1 MGSGMGEPAG
11 PVGDDARMS
20 VDIAE
25 LELRN
30 GSRVRLRRATADDVP
45 ALVRLMAD
53 DAISAGRESADLA
66 PYERAFA
73 RIDADPG
80 QLLVIGDLGGE
91 PACTLQLT
99 VIPGLAR
106 GGALRGQVEAVRVR
120 SHLRS
125 QGIGEALLQWAAEEL
140 RSRGCAVAQLT
151 TDKRRAD
158 AHRFYARLGWVASH
172 EGFKLQL

>member
-1 MGSGMGEPAG
+1 MTQ
-11 PVGDDARMS
+11 DL
-20 VDIAE
+20 AE
-25 LELRN
+25 LSVHDGLH
-30 GSRVRLRRATADDVP
+30 VRLRRARAGDVP

-53 DAISAGRESADLA
+53 DDISAGRETADPA

-73 RIDADPG
+73 RIDAEPA
-80 QLLVIGDLGGE
+80 QLLVVGEVDGE
-91 PACTLQLT
+91 PVCTLQLT

-106 GGALRGQVEAVRVR
+106 GGALRGQLEAVRVR
-120 SHLRS
+120 SDLRG
-125 QGIGEALLQWAAEEL
+125 QGIGEALLRWAVDEL

-151 TDKRRAD
+151 TDKRRTD

>member
-1 MGSGMGEPAG
+1 
-11 PVGDDARMS
+11 VTDDLAVLAAR
-20 VDIAE
+20 DG
-25 LELRN
+25 L
-30 GSRVRLRRATADDVP
+30 RVRVRRASAADVP

-73 RIDADPG
+73 RIDSDPD
-80 QLLVIGDLGGE
+80 QLLVVGEVDGE

-120 SHLRS
+120 SDLRRR
-125 QGIGEALLQWAAEEL
+125 GIGDALLRWAADEL

-151 TDKRRAD
+151 TDKRRHD
-158 AHRFYARLGWVASH
+158 AHRFYARLGWANSH

>member
-1 MGSGMGEPAG
+1 
-11 PVGDDARMS
+11 VIRDDARVS
-20 VDIAE
+20 DDLPV
-25 LELRN
+25 LETRDGL
-30 GSRVRLRRATADDVP
+30 RVRLRRAAAADVP
-45 ALVRLMAD
+45 ELVRLMAD
-53 DAISAGRESADLA
+53 DAISAGRETSDLA

-73 RIDADPG
+73 RIDADPD
-80 QLLVIGDLGGE
+80 QLLVVGEVDGE

-120 SHLRS
+120 SDLRS
-125 QGIGEALLQWAAEEL
+125 RGIGDVLLRWAAGEL

-151 TDKRRAD
+151 TDKRRLD
-158 AHRFYARLGWVASH
+158 AHRFYARLGWVNSH

>member
-1 MGSGMGEPAG
+1 
-11 PVGDDARMS
+11 MS

-45 ALVRLMAD
+45 ALVRLLAD

-120 SHLRS
+120 SDLRS
-125 QGIGEALLQWAAEEL
+125 QGIGEALLRWAAEEL

-151 TDKRRAD
+151 TDKRRLD

>member
-1 MGSGMGEPAG
+1 VSDDL
-11 PVGDDARMS
+11 PVLEAR
-20 VDIAE
+20 DG
-25 LELRN
+25 L
-30 GSRVRLRRATADDVP
+30 RVRLRRAAAADVP

-53 DAISAGRESADLA
+53 DTISAGRESSDLA

-73 RIDADPG
+73 RIDADPD
-80 QLLVIGDLGGE
+80 QLLVVGEVDGE

-120 SHLRS
+120 SDLRS
-125 QGIGEALLQWAAEEL
+125 RGIGDALLRWAADEL

-151 TDKRRAD
+151 TDKRRLD
-158 AHRFYARLGWVASH
+158 AHRFYARLGWVNSH
-172 EGFKLQL
+172 EGFKIQL